1 MAIGENKS
9 VNPVDST
16 CINLPHKKSSIGC
29 TAVIRKG
36 IRRKQTLL
44 AGGLI
49 HTRHF
54 IIFSGVDYS
63 VSRSEQA

>member
-9 VNPVDST
+9 VNPVLNCPT
-16 CINLPHKKSSIGC
+16 KR
-29 TAVIRKG
+29 AVIGKG

-49 HTRHF
+49 HTGHF
-54 IIFSGVDYS
+54 IIFSRVEYS

>member
-9 VNPVDST
+9 VNPILICPT
-16 CINLPHKKSSIGC
+16 KR
-29 TAVIRKG
+29 AAQVIRKG

-49 HTRHF
+49 HTGHF
-54 IIFSGVDYS
+54 IIFSRVDYS
-63 VSRSEQA
+63 VSRS